1 MMHRRFLFAVP
12 VALAAIVSLAAC
24 RSNTSPGPLPTL
36 GPTCTLPS
44 GTQTVLVY
52 PAPGSAGVSDANGEI
67 VIGST
72 TALPVGQSGNDW
84 DIWFSDAV
92 TGGALTPLNPGSA
105 LASAS
110 PPFPAPNATPS
121 FPNPQYQ
128 QQTSGVPF
136 AAGQTVTVYVN
147 NKASGN
153 NCTPLQIGQF
163 GT

>member
-1 MMHRRFLFAVP
+1 MKREIVFSLSAA
-12 VALAAIVSLAAC
+12 VALAFALGGC
-24 RSNTSPGPLPTL
+24 NSNSNPSVGPTL

-44 GTQTVLVY
+44 GTQTSLVY
-52 PAPGSAGVSDANGEI
+52 PASGSTGVSDANGTI

-72 TALPVGQSGNDW
+72 TALPVGQSGQDW

-92 TGGALTPLNPGSA
+92 TSGALAPLNSSTSPTSA
-105 LASAS
+105 T
-110 PPFPAPNATPS
+110 PPFPSPSATPT

-128 QQTSGVPF
+128 QQSAGIPF

-147 NKASGN
+147 NRASGD

-163 GT
+163 ST